1 MASSGIMSR
10 LNAVV
15 SGYDHMEYPN
25 TMTRF
30 LGGHTRENH
39 PYISGYWYFIIQP
52 PDKVYTNASAALAQK
67 WFLSTCEGFTPP
79 SRNMNKVDVP
89 GLGGVQASF
98 VSGQTLNRT
107 FTTTFREYKNLIM
120 LKLINIWSG
129 IITPY
134 DGVSELSG
142 KDWMANAYK
151 GFAAAILTKPVNGGV
166 NTLTADNI
174 EEVFLFDGVWPESS
188 PYDALNQDISANDS
202 IVLSVAWNFDGWC
215 LTSADNGVV
224 DKAVAMINNLSPTY
238 NYDRML
244 KDVTSSS
251 ASSLLSI

>member
-10 LNAVV
+10 LNKVV
-15 SGYDHMEYPN
+15 AGYGELEYPN

-30 LGGHTRENH
+30 LGGHARENH
-39 PYISGYWYFIIQP
+39 PYINGYWYFIIQP
-52 PDKVYTNASAALAQK
+52 PDNKKVYNDVPIAMAQK

-79 SRNMNKVDVP
+79 SRNMNKVDIP

-129 IITPY
+129 IINPY

-142 KDWMANAYK
+142 EEWVASSYK
-151 GFAAAILTKPVNGGV
+151 GYAAAILTKPVNGG
-166 NTLTADNI
+166 NNKLTPDNV

-202 IVLSVAWNFDGWC
+202 VVLSVTWNFDGWC
-215 LTSADNGVV
+215 LTSADDGVV
-224 DKAVAMINNLSPTY
+224 DKAVTMLNNLSPAY
-238 NYDRML
+238 NYDKML
-244 KDVTSSS
+244 KDITSSS
-251 ASSLLSI
+251 SSPSL